1 MPALSALQGRVLCGA
16 RQLLS
21 ELPAMQLRTLRFVA
35 AWWLA
40 HDKAPRGKDIAWH
53 LNKSE
58 STANDHVRELLA
70 KGLLHRTPGK
80 QLSLV
85 VTDKGSQAIADTT
98 AEQTRRKEA
107 RLKRRR
113 EARAAKREGKSK

>member
-1 MPALSALQGRVLCGA
+1 M
-16 RQLLS
+16 LS
-21 ELPAMQLRTLRFVA
+21 ELPAMQLRTLRSVA

-40 HDKAPRGKDIAWH
+40 HGKAPRGKDIAWH
-53 LNKSE
+53 LNKSV
-58 STANDHVRELLA
+58 STANVHVRELLA

-80 QLSLV
+80 QFSLV
-85 VTDKGSQAIADTT
+85 VTGKGSQAIADTT